1 MGKNP
6 KGEWRFTGMKK
17 RKLFLGLCLSAALL
31 AGCENKESEKELN
44 ASNVQELEDEKIGE
58 TTVTSYLTGKQ
69 VDVSI
74 GRKRPIS
81 VMFNNVEKGCPQ
93 TGISRA
99 EVVYEAPLAANTT
112 RLIGI
117 MENWRDLDKIGSIRS
132 TRDYYVSFALEFDAI
147 HVHFGQAT
155 AYVGDM
161 LNSDLVD
168 NISGAVAGIDRP
180 AANAFFR
187 SDDRKAPHNLY
198 ASAEGILKDIE
209 KFGYAEDYAETYYG
223 KFKFAADGEKLD
235 YSQYPDAEVLYPGG
249 KEAGEPNGFSNVGS
263 CFKYNEED
271 GKYYRYQYGEEHID
285 DMTGEQLAYDNV
297 IFQYCYGEVRDEEGY
312 LAFECFGSEKSNKSI
327 VFTDGKMIE
336 GTWWRDGDNAAPAK
350 YLDENGKRIKLN
362 QGKTWICII
371 WLDYADDVV
380 IE

>member
-1 MGKNP
+1 M
-6 KGEWRFTGMKK
+6 
-17 RKLFLGLCLSAALL
+17 CLTMALL
-31 AGCENKESEKELN
+31 AGCGNKEVEES
-44 ASNVQELEDEKIGE
+44 SNIQESTDTFEEG

-69 VDVSI
+69 VDTSI
-74 GRKRPIS
+74 GRQRPIS
-81 VMFNNVEKGCPQ
+81 VMFNNAKKGCPQ

-99 EVVYEAPLAANTT
+99 DVVYEAPLAMNTT

-117 MENWRDLDKIGSIRS
+117 MENWRDLEKIGSIRS
-132 TRDYYVSFALEFDAI
+132 TRDYYVSFALEFNAI

-180 AANAFFR
+180 AANAFYR
-187 SDDRKAPHNLY
+187 SDDRKAPHNVY
-198 ASAEGILKDIE
+198 ASAKGILKDIE
-209 KFGYAEDYAETYYG
+209 KFGYDMNYDEDFYG
-223 KFKFAADGEKLD
+223 KFKFAADGETLD
-235 YSQYPDAEVLYPGG
+235 YSDYPDATTLYPGG
-249 KEAGEPNGFSNVGS
+249 KESGKSNGFSNVEAY
-263 CFKYNEED
+263 FQYNEED
-271 GKYYRYQYGEEHID
+271 GKYYRYQYGDKHID

-297 IFQYCYGEVRDEEGY
+297 IFQYCYGEVRDSEGY

-336 GTWWRDGDNAAPAK
+336 GTWWRDGDNSAPAK
-350 YLDENGKRIKLN
+350 YLDENGERVKLN
-362 QGKTWICII
+362 QGKTWVCII
-371 WLDYADDVV
+371 WLDYAEDVV